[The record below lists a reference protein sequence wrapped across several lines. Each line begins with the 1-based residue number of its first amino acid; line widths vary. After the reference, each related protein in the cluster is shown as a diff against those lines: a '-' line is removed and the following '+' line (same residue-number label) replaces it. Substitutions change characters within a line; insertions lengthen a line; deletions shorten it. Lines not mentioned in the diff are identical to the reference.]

1 MVTHRRS
8 AEPAHPHG
16 WIGYVV
22 ADRERT
28 GNVLR
33 LARWLVPAAVSMVA
47 IVAAVLVVLV
57 LVSPLAAAG
66 LLGGGSTATAGG
78 LAVRRWR
85 RRGQTTRGARS

>member
-1 MVTHRRS
+1 MVKARKL

-33 LARWLVPAAVSMVA
+33 LARWLVPAAVSMLA

-66 LLGGGSTATAGG
+66 LLASGSTATAGG
-78 LAVRRWR
+78 LTVRRRR
-85 RRGQTTRGARS
+85 RRGQSTCGAQS